1 MLTAFTSL
9 LELTRG
15 RELRRGNVLC
25 ISAASKYAY
34 GEIYPVRMTEVQ
46 WNDRPSYEF
55 PLLLEALVD
64 VNMIDNLWSGSFF
77 EAHSTAR
84 MITLPQGAS
93 PVDQIV
99 IIRFGRGWR

>member
-15 RELRRGNVLC
+15 RELRRGNALC

-46 WNDRPSYEF
+46 WNDRLSYEF

-77 EAHSTAR
+77 EAQHRTNDYFALRGQSCR
-84 MITLPQGAS
+84 PDRHYS
-93 PVDQIV
+93 
-99 IIRFGRGWR
+99 FG